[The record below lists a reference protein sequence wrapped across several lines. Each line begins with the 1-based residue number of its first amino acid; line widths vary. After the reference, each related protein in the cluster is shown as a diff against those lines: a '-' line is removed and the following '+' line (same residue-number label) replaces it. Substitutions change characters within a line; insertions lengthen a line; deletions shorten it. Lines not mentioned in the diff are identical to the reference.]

1 MKKLFILGAA
11 ICIVFASC
19 KKDFL
24 DRYPQTSIAPQ
35 LFFKSEQD
43 LSLYV
48 NGLLDLPGKD
58 NYLAD
63 QSSDNL
69 ATTGSIEI
77 KNIMTGS
84 PSSKTITGGWNWS
97 RLRNINY
104 FLDNYDKAEVAQ
116 EVKDHY
122 AGLARYYRAEF
133 YFGMVKRYSDVPWY
147 SHATQP
153 DDSAALYSIRSPRS
167 LVMDSVMSDLAFAAA
182 HVRENVPIGTPNV
195 WAVKTF
201 YARVALYEGTFRK
214 YHTESNLQNTAA
226 QFLQTAS
233 DVAKDIMSSG
243 KFQIYNT
250 GHPNQD
256 YAALFNSQ
264 DLTSN
269 SEVILVN
276 AYDASKPGGGG
287 NAANAFGDYEQSPA
301 RDLVQ
306 TYLMKDGTRF
316 SAVAGYDKFTYVQEF
331 QNRDPRLSQTF
342 AYPGWVRLP
351 ATTPFVPYFNKN
363 FTGYFQLKGYIN
375 TTDNIVNNSTDFPV
389 YRYAEVLLTYAEA
402 LAELGQIAQSDL
414 DISVNLLRARAGIP
428 GLDLAFANSN
438 PDPVLMTK
446 YPNVSGTYGG
456 VILELRRERRVEFA
470 MEGFRY
476 DDLMRWDAGKLLENI
491 PQGMYFPALGKYDM
505 TGDGVPDIIL
515 IDKGSSIPPED
526 QKEKNSL
533 GKTLVYYKAGNFGD
547 PVTIYLSNGT
557 SGAIVTEVT
566 PRSFIDP
573 KDYYRPIPYTQT
585 VLNPNLKQMFGWE

>member
-1 MKKLFILGAA
+1 
-11 ICIVFASC
+11 VFASC

>member
-84 PSSKTITGGWNWS
+84 PSSKTITGGWNWG

-331 QNRDPRLSQTF
+331 QNRDPRLSQTL

-375 TTDNIVNNSTDFPV
+375 TTDNIVNNSADFPV